1 MCSTRPAGPGGG
13 GAGCGR
19 DRAPRPRGYP
29 SGGRQRRRVLRATIA
44 PSTYQPGAVAGL
56 TFSRPVG
63 HLCLLHLPPTTS
75 DRRPGRRLHR
85 LPTTSES
92 PWSGDCTV
100 YLPTGGGGGTDFLP
114 ASRSLMPVA
123 SSAYHLRHDLAP
135 AKRPPKVERLLA
147 DTARNRW
154 LAAGKLGH
162 VRWRADLRQERDAGR
177 IELFEAAM
185 PLADIA

>member
-1 MCSTRPAGPGGG
+1 MSAAERVNQR
-13 GAGCGR
+13 GR
-19 DRAPRPRGYP
+19 VKLERRALSSHTGFRMSPQSAVFKRG
-29 SGGRQRRRVLRATIA
+29 
-44 PSTYQPGAVAGL
+44 
-56 TFSRPVG
+56 
-63 HLCLLHLPPTTS
+63 
-75 DRRPGRRLHR
+75 
-85 LPTTSES
+85 SELV
-92 PWSGDCTV
+92 P
-100 YLPTGGGGGTDFLP
+100 
-114 ASRSLMPVA
+114 
-123 SSAYHLRHDLAP
+123 AYHLRHDLAP